1 MATYNFNT
9 TGSTEYLSENI
20 SASQATT
27 WNITQSGDGSSYFTL
42 ETVVNVD
49 GKYSTSSVKGAS
61 GSFTT
66 SSGVTTLIADDYH
79 MSAVIEKGG
88 ATITFTPAQYVSS
101 SQMLVRGTGGEGI
114 LPPVN
119 PELILDASNLS
130 SYPGTGTTWFDISG
144 NGRNATLENTPT
156 WNAGGYF
163 ELDGTED
170 WFRADDTAGILDGDF
185 TVETAIHPVIDD
197 YWINVGR
204 TVWST
209 HTAGYGNQLL
219 FYILPDISGSKL
231 GTLSLGFPQ
240 DAPITTGS
248 FGEKWQLLTISRKG
262 DDFKI
267 YIDGELDNSFSN
279 SSFKTGNDRLSLGQE
294 WDATPSNWY
303 KGKYGGAKVYDR
315 ALTQGEIWTN
325 YQIFKNQYGV

>member
-144 NGRNATLENTPT
+144 NGRNA
-156 WNAGGYF
+156 
-163 ELDGTED
+163 
-170 WFRADDTAGILDGDF
+170 
-185 TVETAIHPVIDD
+185 
-197 YWINVGR
+197 
-204 TVWST
+204 
-209 HTAGYGNQLL
+209 
-219 FYILPDISGSKL
+219 
-231 GTLSLGFPQ
+231 
-240 DAPITTGS
+240 
-248 FGEKWQLLTISRKG
+248 
-262 DDFKI
+262 
-267 YIDGELDNSFSN
+267 
-279 SSFKTGNDRLSLGQE
+279 
-294 WDATPSNWY
+294 
-303 KGKYGGAKVYDR
+303 
-315 ALTQGEIWTN
+315 
-325 YQIFKNQYGV
+325 